1 MAVLEACPPSTPAAG
16 DDGQLV
22 EHLHQ
27 RIAELTEAVAARD
40 AFISVAGHDLRNA
53 MTPIMGQVDLLMA
66 SVTAGRCSPQQ
77 MEQRLERVQRTMIRY
92 VKRARVLLDV
102 SQLTGGRLQ
111 FDAETFDLAMLLRGV
126 VNEFQAASR
135 RSGASVQVA
144 APEGL
149 MVTLDHAVTEQI
161 VSNLVHNALRHG
173 AGTSVDVS
181 ATVLGQQVCIQ
192 VRNHGRGFSASDR
205 SRLFGRFERAM
216 QQDDR
221 NDGVS
226 VGLWVAGQF
235 VAAMGGTVGI
245 DEASY
250 GEPLLTV
257 TLPLHM
263 KEVPY

>member
-16 DDGQLV
+16 DGGQLV

-66 SVTAGRCSPQQ
+66 SVTAGTSSPQQ
-77 MEQRLERVQRTMIRY
+77 VEQRLGRVQRTMIRY
-92 VKRARVLLDV
+92 LSRARILLDV
-102 SQLTGGRLQ
+102 SQLTGGRLRL
-111 FDAETFDLAMLLRGV
+111 DAETFDLALLLRDM
-126 VNEFQAASR
+126 ASEIHATSR
-135 RSGASVQVA
+135 LSGAGIQVV
-144 APEGL
+144 APEHL

-161 VSNLVHNALRHG
+161 VSNLLHNALRYG
-173 AGTSVDVS
+173 ARTPVDVS
-181 ATVLGQQVCIQ
+181 AIVLGRQ
-192 VRNHGRGFSASDR
+192 VRLQVRDHGGGISASDQ
-205 SRLFGRFERAM
+205 SRLSGRFERAM

-226 VGLWVAGQF
+226 FGLWVAGQF

-245 DEASY
+245 DEAPD